1 MSTVFAAALESA
13 HPLAAPVNDN
23 TPWVGPG
30 MMGFLVVVA
39 IGLVTWF
46 LGKSMAKQL
55 RKLDGGRAEQQ
66 EAQPRDER
74 DAAGPAKDPKLAD
87 PKLTDP
93 KLTDPKLNGAH

>member
-1 MSTVFAAALESA
+1 MNTVLAAALGVA

-30 MMGFLVVVA
+30 MMGFIVVVL

-55 RKLDGGRAEQQ
+55 RKLDSGRAESQ
-66 EAQPRDER
+66 EAEPQDEH
-74 DAAGPAKDPKLAD
+74 DAAAPAH
-87 PKLTDP
+87 
-93 KLTDPKLNGAH
+93 DPKLNGAH

>member
-1 MSTVFAAALESA
+1 MSNLFDAAAGA
-13 HPLAAPVNDN
+13 VHPLAAPVNDN

-55 RKLDGGRAEQQ
+55 RKLDDGRAEQQ
-66 EAQPRDER
+66 ESEPQDER
-74 DAAGPAKDPKLAD
+74 EAAAPAR
-87 PKLTDP
+87 
-93 KLTDPKLNGAH
+93 DPKLNGAH